1 VRDQLDN
8 RKAGWA
14 MKVKTI
20 KGSEINLVP
29 GVRLEGEMLRDLD
42 LRGIDLA
49 NSVLTKCFFNESL
62 LSDSNLRNCDLSG
75 AVFYRTDLSGADL
88 SGAILNDCYWN
99 EVRFSKSTIWP
110 SGFQPPERPDCLEDV
125 IIAEQST
132 RYESGLC
139 VMREIGIRG
148 LHAEIRPLREF
159 STGYKVGPITSAED
173 KKGMLLRLAQIMT
186 TGYLSYFASEVDGSS
201 IFLEYTEDSSE
212 AEDLFNRSVIFTH
225 IVLMLRFLGIQF
237 HEVKEDG
244 TVLVSFEIENNVGE
258 FLDKDL
264 LAIFEIAARRAVA
277 FGEVDLYG
285 DDEAEIYDLE
295 DDLSSLRKLVNK
307 TRKNKQFK
315 ERIQQISGNQRAF
328 QASYSMDFAEFND
341 PDEAGFVSLID
352 YAGPV
357 SYTCEEKLIL
367 GMVAY
372 TNYSSEGQTLSD
384 LFEADNDG
392 EFESNDEDDDL
403 LDEDDDE
410 FLDEDDEDEEEESIA
425 TIDCNFHRLAIRLL
439 GIVFIEEGA
448 SGQFKATLR
457 PQMSLSKVFK
467 DLGYE
472 VDADFE
478 VEDEDFVF
486 YTSLG
491 IFDQV
496 FEF

>member
-1 VRDQLDN
+1 
-8 RKAGWA
+8 

-29 GVRLEGEMLRDLD
+29 GVQLEGEMLRDLD

-99 EVRFSKSTIWP
+99 EVRYSKTTIWP
-110 SGFQPPERPDCLEDV
+110 SGFQAPERRDPLEDV
-125 IIAEQST
+125 IISEQST
-132 RYESGLC
+132 YYESGLC
-139 VMREIGIRG
+139 LIKELNTRD
-148 LHAEIRPLREF
+148 LQAEIRPLRDF
-159 STGYKVGPITSAED
+159 TTGYKVGPITSAED
-173 KKGMLLRLAQIMT
+173 RKGLLLRLAQILT
-186 TGYLSYFASEVDGSS
+186 TGYWTYL
-201 IFLEYTEDSSE
+201 SSE
-212 AEDLFNRSVIFTH
+212 EDWNDLFLAFTGDFSEDDEQFNRSVLFTH
-225 IVLMLRFLGIQF
+225 VVLMLKFIGVQF
-237 HEVKEDG
+237 YEVKEDG
-244 TVLVSFEIENNVGE
+244 SVLVSFDIENNVGE
-258 FLDKDL
+258 FLEKDL
-264 LAIFEIAARRAVA
+264 LAIFEIAARRAIA
-277 FGEVDLYG
+277 LGEVALHG
-285 DDEAEIYDLE
+285 DDKAEIYDFE

-328 QASYSMDFAEFND
+328 QASHSLDFSEFND

-352 YAGPV
+352 YAGPI

-392 EFESNDEDDDL
+392 EFESDDEDDDL

-410 FLDEDDEDEEEESIA
+410 FLDDEDDDEEEESIA
-425 TIDCNFHRLAIRLL
+425 AIDCNFHRLAVRLL
-439 GIVFIEEGA
+439 GIVSIEEGA
-448 SGQFKATLR
+448 SGQFKAALR

-467 DLGYE
+467 DLGYQ
-472 VDADFE
+472 VGADFE
-478 VEDEDFVF
+478 EEDEDFVF
-486 YTSLG
+486 HTTLG
-491 IFDQV
+491 L
-496 FEF
+496 FEQALEF